1 MTTSMRGGI
10 DLIDERLGGLQ
21 PGRTYVLT
29 GAPGTGKTIACLE
42 FLYAGITEGEQVAML
57 TVDDPGDVLAQ
68 GDFLGID
75 LEDALRRE
83 QMVLLRYQLDFARR
97 FSRAVSPDAA
107 FEEFRRLLGANVPAR
122 LVIDSIAPFLEAGHA
137 SGAGITSALS
147 FIESLGATSIV
158 TFPGDLAGL
167 YDRRLEPL
175 MQRAGAILHF
185 STQPDR
191 TGQIEVRKVRF
202 KVPSTAPMRFQI
214 SPGAGIV
221 PLTDSRARRQEDLP
235 EDTRRKV
242 LLLDLAGG
250 FPAEHLAALRSSF
263 DVSVR
268 SAVIAAIPNLLQ
280 STIGVILIDVKRDL
294 VRDAI
299 ALVRELRSSGS
310 RAPIVLMTA
319 YRLRSTDRARA
330 LRAGADD
337 FIPADV
343 APDELLLRIEG
354 VARRGRST
362 AESFADADVPLA
374 VQPQAGGGFTPLDGA
389 GFRDAVKAHV
399 TGDRVPFFTIVRA
412 RVGDDDAQ
420 ALSAVAIRT
429 MRVDGGDL
437 AGVSGPELTVYL
449 HSARRKDV
457 SPFIERLREEWRR
470 IGKGEIEVDTLSYPA
485 DEQRVHA
492 LLGPAA

>member
-1 MTTSMRGGI
+1 MSIRSGI

-42 FLYAGITEGEQVAML
+42 FLFASIVEGEQVAML
-57 TVDDPGDVLAQ
+57 TVDDPSDLLAQ
-68 GDFLGID
+68 ADFLGID
-75 LEDALRRE
+75 LDDALRRE
-83 QMVLLRYQLDFARR
+83 QLVLLRYQLDFARR
-97 FSRAVSPDAA
+97 FSRAVSPELA
-107 FEEFRRLLGANVPAR
+107 FEEFRRLLGPVTPKR

-137 SGAGITSALS
+137 SGAGITAALS
-147 FIESLGATSIV
+147 FLDSLGATSMV

-185 STQPDR
+185 TAQPDR
-191 TGQIEVRKVRF
+191 TGQIEIRKVRF
-202 KVPSTAPMRFQI
+202 KVPSTAPIRFQI
-214 SPGAGIV
+214 SPGAGITS
-221 PLTDSRARRQEDLP
+221 LSDSRTRRHEDVP
-235 EDTRRKV
+235 DETRRKL

-250 FPAEHLAALRSSF
+250 FPSEHLAALRSSF

-268 SAVIAAIPNLLQ
+268 GGVASALSNLLQ
-280 STIGVILIDVKRDL
+280 SAIGVILIDVKRDL

-299 ALVRELRSSGS
+299 ALVRELRRSGNH
-310 RAPIVLMTA
+310 APIVLVTA

-337 FIPADV
+337 FIPGDV
-343 APDELLLRIEG
+343 DPDELLMRVES

-362 AESFADADVPLA
+362 AQSFADSDVPLA
-374 VQPQAGGGFTPLDGA
+374 VQPQAEKGFAPLDGGA
-389 GFRDAVKAHV
+389 FRDAVKAHV

-412 RVGDDDAQ
+412 RVPNEDAR
-420 ALSAVAIRT
+420 ALSEVAIRT

-437 AGVSGPELTVYL
+437 AGVDGPELTVYL

-457 SPFIERLREEWRR
+457 SPFVERLREEWRR
-470 IGKGEIEVDTLSYPA
+470 IGHGEIEVDTLSYPA
-485 DEQRVHA
+485 DEQRVQE
-492 LLGPAA
+492 LFGPAA

>member
-1 MTTSMRGGI
+1 MSIRGGI

-42 FLYAGITEGEQVAML
+42 FLFAGITEGEQVALL
-57 TVDDPGDVLAQ
+57 TVDDPGDLLAQ
-68 GDFLGID
+68 ADYLGID
-75 LEDALRRE
+75 LDDALRRE
-83 QMVLLRYQLDFARR
+83 QFVLLRYQLDFARR
-97 FSRAVSPDAA
+97 FSRAVSPETA
-107 FEEFRRLLGANVPAR
+107 FEELRRLLGPVLPKR

-137 SGAGITSALS
+137 SGAGITSAMA
-147 FIESLGATSIV
+147 FIESLGATSMV

-185 STQPDR
+185 TTLPDR
-191 TGQIEVRKVRF
+191 TGQIEIRKIRF

-214 SPGAGIV
+214 SAGAGIV
-221 PLTDSRARRQEDLP
+221 PVIDSRARRQEDVSD
-235 EDTRRKV
+235 ETRRKL
-242 LLLDLAGG
+242 LLLDLTGNS
-250 FPAEHLAALRSSF
+250 PAEHLAALRSSF
-263 DVSVR
+263 DVAVR
-268 SAVIAAIPNLLQ
+268 SGVASALSNLMQTTL
-280 STIGVILIDVKRDL
+280 GVILVDVKRDL

-299 ALVRELRSSGS
+299 ALVRELRHSGN
-310 RAPIVLMTA
+310 RAPIVLMTS

-343 APDELLLRIEG
+343 APDELLMRVES

-362 AESFADADVPLA
+362 AQSFADADIPLA
-374 VQPQAGGGFTPLDGA
+374 TQPQNGNGFKPLDGD

-412 RVGDDDAQ
+412 RVPDDDAR
-420 ALSAVAIRT
+420 ALSELAIRT
-429 MRVDGGDL
+429 MRVEGGDL
-437 AGVSGPELTVYL
+437 AGVDGPELSVYL
-449 HSARRKDV
+449 HLARRKDV
-457 SPFIERLREEWRR
+457 SPFVERLREEWRR
-470 IGKGEIEVDTLSYPA
+470 SGKGEIEVDTMSYPA
-485 DEQRVHA
+485 DEHRVQA
-492 LLGPAA
+492 FFGPVA

>member
-1 MTTSMRGGI
+1 MSIRTGI

-21 PGRTYVLT
+21 PGRTYVFT

-42 FLYAGITEGEQVAML
+42 FLYAGIAEGEQVAML
-57 TVDDPGDVLAQ
+57 TVDDPSDLLAQ

-75 LEDALRRE
+75 LDDALRRE
-83 QMVLLRYQLDFARR
+83 QLVLLRYQLDFARR
-97 FSRAVSPDAA
+97 FSRAVSPDSA
-107 FEEFRRLLGANVPAR
+107 FEEFRRLLGRTSPTR

-147 FIESLGATSIV
+147 FIDSLGATSIV

-185 STQPDR
+185 STQQDR
-191 TGQIEVRKVRF
+191 TGQMEVRKVRF

-214 SPGAGIV
+214 NPGAGIV
-221 PLTDSRARRQEDLP
+221 PLADSRARRQEDLAP
-235 EDTRRKV
+235 ETRRTV

-250 FPAEHLAALRSSF
+250 FPAEHLAALRTSF

-268 SAVIAAIPNLLQ
+268 SGVVSAISNLVQ
-280 STIGVILIDVKRDL
+280 SPIGVILIDVKRDL
-294 VRDAI
+294 VLDAI
-299 ALVRELRSSGS
+299 ALVRELRRSGN

-343 APDELLLRIEG
+343 APDELLLRIES

-362 AESFADADVPLA
+362 AESLADADVPLVA
-374 VQPQAGGGFTPLDGA
+374 QPQAGNGFEPLDGD

-412 RVGDDDAQ
+412 RVPDDDAR

-437 AGVSGPELTVYL
+437 AGVSGPELNIYL

-485 DEQRVHA
+485 DEQRVQA
-492 LLGPAA
+492 LIGPAA